1 MRPMPDDCPV
11 RDWACHARAALRN
24 SLLVMLISVGGVCG
38 IASSAQACPAETE
51 RARDAQ
57 HYESQLPDCRAY
69 EQVSPVDKNTT
80 DAMGK
85 PGFVQSSPSGESV
98 SYYSLAPFP
107 AIPGASESPTYLST
121 RGGLGW
127 STQGLLPSTEPP
139 ADAQVLGLTD
149 NGQEAVVVVSEEEG
163 LLLAPGARPNENNLY
178 ARNNLTGEYRLIAA
192 GPGGVTLVAA
202 TPDGSHILIQAK
214 KEVLAGVADPQ
225 HAPYLYE
232 WDRETGQLVFVGEAE
247 GRVPEEGTVAGPI
260 ESEADEGEYPY
271 DQNAISENGSRIFF
285 SERGESQKVYLRE
298 PNVALPGT
306 TEVSDGAAQWRAAT
320 PSGSFALYTEDGEL
334 YRFNVAHDTP
344 SPGGARE
351 KLAGAGARVLGVM
364 GMSNDG
370 SYVYFVAEGVLAD
383 NENGNHEKAE
393 EQLNEVNL
401 YEWHAGAADP
411 VMFMGKLDKASD
423 KSDWEGFTNGEPGS
437 PDQGDKASRVSA
449 DGTKVLIGSSAKL
462 TSYDNAGKSE
472 AYLYDAIESLSATN
486 PRCVSCNPGTAV
498 ASQETYLSE
507 NESPAPSSPLGAF
520 MTRNL
525 SARGT
530 RVFFQTAEALVPE
543 DTNGQ
548 MDVYEWEQEGT
559 GSCEAGEGQEGGGC
573 LYLLSTGKSPQP
585 SYFGDASEEGE
596 DVFLFTRQSLV
607 SQDQDDNVDVYD
619 VRVNGGLAGQ
629 STPPASPCESEE
641 RCRGVP
647 ATAPIFGSPSSMTLV
662 GGGNAPPTVPFSAV
676 IKPTKKKPKSSMR
689 ARKLANA
696 LKACAKRPQRRRGS
710 CRGRARRRYGVKK
723 AKKSSGEGGR

>member
-1 MRPMPDDCPV
+1 M

-24 SLLVMLISVGGVCG
+24 ALLVMLISVGGVCG
-38 IASSAQACPAETE
+38 IASSARACPAETE

-127 STQGLLPSTEPP
+127 STQGLLPLTEPS

-149 NGQEAVVVVSEEEG
+149 NGEEAVVVVSEEEG

-192 GPGGVTLVAA
+192 GPGGVTLAAA
-202 TPDGSHILIQAK
+202 TPDGSHLLIEAK
-214 KEVLAGVADPQ
+214 REVLAGVADPQ
-225 HAPYLYE
+225 RAPYLYE
-232 WDRETGQLVFVGEAE
+232 WDRETGQLIFVGEAE
-247 GRVPEEGTVAGPI
+247 GRIPEEGTVAGPT

-271 DQNAISENGSRIFF
+271 AQNAISENGSRIFF

-298 PNVALPGT
+298 SNAASPEAIEVSPGT
-306 TEVSDGAAQWRAAT
+306 AQWRAAT
-320 PSGSFALYTEDGEL
+320 PSGSVALYTEGGEL
-334 YRFNVAHDTP
+334 YRFDVARDAD
-344 SPGGARE
+344 PGSARE
-351 KLAGAGARVLGVM
+351 ELAGAGARVLGVV
-364 GMSNDG
+364 GMSDDG

-401 YEWHAGAADP
+401 YEWHAGAADSA
-411 VMFMGKLDKASD
+411 MFMGKLDKASD

-437 PDQGDKASRVSA
+437 PDQGNKASRVSA

-462 TSYDNAGKSE
+462 TSYDNAGQSE
-472 AYLYDAIESLSATN
+472 AYLYDASEPLSATN
-486 PRCVSCNPGTAV
+486 PRCVSCNPGEAT

-507 NESPAPSSPLGAF
+507 NESQAPSSPLGAF

-525 SARGT
+525 SAQGT

-619 VRVNGGLAGQ
+619 ARVDGGLADQ
-629 STPPASPCESEE
+629 NTLPASPCESEE

-647 ATAPIFGSPSSMTLV
+647 ATAPVFGSPSSMTLV
-662 GGGNAPPTVPFSAV
+662 GEGTAPPPAPSSAV
-676 IKPTKKKPKSSMR
+676 IKPTKRKPKSSMR
-689 ARKLANA
+689 ARKLASA
-696 LKACAKRPQRRRGS
+696 LKACTKRPQRRRGS
-710 CRGRARRRYGVKK
+710 CRARARMRYGAK
-723 AKKSSGEGGR
+723 AKKSSGEGRR